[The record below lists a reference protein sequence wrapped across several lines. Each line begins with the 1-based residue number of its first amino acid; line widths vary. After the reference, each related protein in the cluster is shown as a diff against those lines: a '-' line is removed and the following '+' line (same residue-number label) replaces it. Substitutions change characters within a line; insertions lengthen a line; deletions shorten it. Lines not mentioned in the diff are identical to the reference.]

1 MLIAIFVGSL
11 SGVIGVGCWALVQ
24 FMLNMPAIYGR
35 LEGQWYLVPP
45 AIGLIAAVLYG
56 VARAFSFKGH
66 SESLLRNVEPDRRQ
80 PLADLFESFHFGIFK
95 IKPFVWIARGIV
107 SFISAF
113 FGGIFGLEG
122 ATLELSFASLPL
134 LSRYMRLFIEEK
146 QIFVICTISAALG
159 TAIGAPFSGALIA
172 LELAHAVEGR
182 IRAGA
187 VVASLTAYGVSLLL
201 QSTVFDFFMDAAI
214 GPTNIV
220 GALFAGLKPLS
231 LDHSQWALIAVSALV
246 VGIGAAVLALFTSH
260 WLSRG
265 SEFFTQVFGSR
276 SHLGQGGQL
285 GMIVGGILIGV
296 SVWLVPEAF
305 SEPWRLRED
314 ITWLRLSSIGALVLL
329 VAKWGI
335 LILAFSSWG
344 SSGLFSPILLLGAL
358 WGYSVGNVVD
368 SAWALPLAIAGSA
381 ATLGA
386 MFRVPIAAAAMVLEI
401 GRDGP
406 VWAIAT
412 LAVASAALL
421 ARATRIKPFHELLLE
436 RRGIRV
442 VGGRAANVLARLKT
456 GDAMHSDIV
465 TVRESASIQELREA
479 VAASKHNILGVC
491 SSDGKYVG
499 LLVLEQLPY
508 VVRRAFRP
516 DAKLAEVQLVERVIE
531 IRDLVDTYT
540 PTISPLESLEKALAL
555 LQKTPC
561 ISVVDENGQLC
572 GFLFE
577 TSIAAIY
584 KREVASAVVWQS

>member
-1 MLIAIFVGSL
+1 MLIAIFVGLL

-24 FMLNMPAIYGR
+24 LMLNMPAIYSR
-35 LEGQWYLVPP
+35 LDGQWYFVAP
-45 AIGLIAAVLYG
+45 AIGIIAAVAHGL
-56 VARAFSFKGH
+56 ARALSTKGP
-66 SESLLRNVEPDRRQ
+66 SESLLRNVEPERRQ
-80 PLADLFESFHFGIFK
+80 ALADLFESFHFGIFK
-95 IKPFVWIARGIV
+95 VKPVIWIVRGIV

-187 VVASLTAYGVSLLL
+187 VVASLTAYGVTLLL

-220 GALFAGLKPLS
+220 GALFGGLKPLT
-231 LDHSQWALIAVSALV
+231 LDHSQWALLAVSAVV
-246 VGIGAAVLALFTSH
+246 VGIGAAVFAIFTGH

-265 SEFFTQVFGSR
+265 SEFFTQIFGSR
-276 SHLGQGGQL
+276 YQSGHVA
-285 GMIVGGILIGV
+285 MVVGGILIGF
-296 SVWLVPEAF
+296 SVWLVPESF

-314 ITWLRLSSIGALVLL
+314 ITWLRLSSSGALVLL

-335 LILAFSSWG
+335 LVLAFSSWG

-358 WGYSVGNVVD
+358 WGYSVGNAVD
-368 SAWALPLAIAGSA
+368 SAWALPLAIAGASA
-381 ATLGA
+381 ALGS
-386 MFRVPIAAAAMVLEI
+386 MFHVPIAAAAMVLEI

-406 VWAIAT
+406 VWAIST
-412 LAVASAALL
+412 LAVGAAALL
-421 ARATRIKPFHELLLE
+421 VRTARAKPFHELLLE

-442 VGGRAANVLARLKT
+442 IGGRAANVLARLKT

-479 VAASKHNILGVC
+479 VAASKHNVLGVC
-491 SSDGKYVG
+491 ATDGKYLG

-516 DAKLAEVQLVERVIE
+516 DASLADVQVVERVVE
-531 IRDLVDTYT
+531 IRDLIDTYT
-540 PTISPLESLEKALAL
+540 PTISPLESLEKALSL
-555 LQKTPC
+555 LQKVPC
-561 ISVVDENGQLC
+561 VSVVDENCQLC

-577 TSIAAIY
+577 SSIAAIY
-584 KREVASAVVWQS
+584 KREIASAVVWQS